1 MRHLL
6 LVRKNK
12 RNVFFLIVSS
22 LSESSWLNLTQRWL
36 ECVDLHLKLGSLL
49 TSVTYIGLSPEE
61 MGVVLLLGDAAYMC
75 CVARFLNPDE
85 VIWNL

>member
-1 MRHLL
+1 MK
-6 LVRKNK
+6 V
-12 RNVFFLIVSS
+12 
-22 LSESSWLNLTQRWL
+22 
-36 ECVDLHLKLGSLL
+36 GSLL
-49 TSVTYIGLSPEE
+49 TSVTYIGLSAEE